1 MSDKADPRRARFPL
15 RLAETAPVQRRLV
28 TPPHDRPSPAR
39 GPGKASATA
48 LPVSTLRSPAAA
60 PSSAASAVPPAL
72 LARLAEWQAQGLPGT
87 RMIEKLLADGCH
99 DEAVLHAFA
108 RVPRHQFVD
117 PALLGQAYED
127 TSLPIGLG
135 QTISKPTV
143 VARMLA
149 LLRAKPGGPAMGRV
163 LEIGTGCGYQAAL
176 LALLA
181 RQVYTVERLQGLFD
195 KAREKLAPIRADNL
209 RLILADGR
217 LGHGPNAPYDGIVAA
232 AGGRDLPQA
241 WLDQL
246 APMGRLVAPV
256 HDEGRGAQ
264 ALLVVDRLAD
274 GSYRHAQ
281 FETVRFVPLE
291 SGIDMRRL

>member
-1 MSDKADPRRARFPL
+1 MSQDGGAKRPRFPL

-28 TPPHDRPSPAR
+28 TPPHDRPAGATRGAAR
-39 GPGKASATA
+39 PSMPMPLAPT
-48 LPVSTLRSPAAA
+48 PTLRPLAPATPAL
-60 PSSAASAVPPAL
+60 VPPAL
-72 LARLAEWQAQGLPGT
+72 AARLAQWQASGLPGT
-87 RMIEKLLADGCH
+87 RLIEKLVADGCH
-99 DEAVLHAFA
+99 DEVLLHAFA

-117 PALLGQAYED
+117 PALLGQAYEE
-127 TSLPIGLG
+127 TALPIGLG

-149 LLRAKPGGPAMGRV
+149 LLRDRPGGPTLGRV
-163 LEIGTGCGYQAAL
+163 LEVGTGCGYQAAL

-209 RLILADGR
+209 RLILGDGR

-232 AGGRDLPQA
+232 AGGRELPQA

-256 HDEGRGAQ
+256 HDEARGAQ
-264 ALLVVDRLAD
+264 VLLVVDRLAD
-274 GSYRHAQ
+274 GSYRQ
-281 FETVRFVPLE
+281 TQYETVRFVPLE
-291 SGIDMRRL
+291 SGTDTRRL